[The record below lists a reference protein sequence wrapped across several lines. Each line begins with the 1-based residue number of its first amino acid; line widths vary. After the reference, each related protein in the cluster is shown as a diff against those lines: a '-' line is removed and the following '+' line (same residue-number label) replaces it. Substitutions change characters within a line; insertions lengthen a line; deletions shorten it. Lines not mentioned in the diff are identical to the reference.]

1 MSAPIDLPEGV
12 ATAVIAVT
20 AIVTI
25 VAWIV
30 KPARRVL
37 ILAPHRIKERFEVHR
52 LLTAGFLHG
61 DVGHLLFNMLTLYFF
76 APEVV
81 AVVGSGRFLAIYLA
95 SIVVGFLPSTL
106 LHLNDKRYASLG
118 ASGGVAGVMFSAIV
132 LHPSMRLAL
141 MFIPVPMPAL
151 YYALAYLAYNAYS
164 AYRSRDG
171 INHEAHFA
179 GALVGLGL
187 TYWFEPARV
196 SRAISQLL

>member
-1 MSAPIDLPEGV
+1 M
-12 ATAVIAVT
+12 
-20 AIVTI
+20 
-25 VAWIV
+25 AWVV
-30 KPARRVL
+30 KPVRRPLV
-37 ILAPHRIKERFEVHR
+37 LAPHRVKERFEVHR

-61 DVGHLLFNMLTLYFF
+61 DVGHLAFNMLTLYFF
-76 APEVV
+76 ASEVA
-81 AVVGSGRFLAIYLA
+81 AVVGPGRFLAIYLA

-141 MFIPVPMPAL
+141 MFVPVPFPAL

-179 GALVGLGL
+179 GALVGLAM

-196 SRAISQLL
+196 SRAISQLF